1 MDDDDADFDND
12 SLVRWQRYKTRQ
24 QRSLKLRKTLS
35 RTRTVASAGSEQD
48 ARNKADSS
56 SLKNEA
62 EDESKY
68 GSREIKSP
76 VTITGMFEG

>member
-1 MDDDDADFDND
+1 MDDDDVDFDND

-35 RTRTVASAGSEQD
+35 RTRTVALAGCEQD
-48 ARNKADSS
+48 ARNKVDSS

-62 EDESKY
+62 EQESNY